1 LQAQLNQAKPCAV
14 FAYFLLACSE
24 CHEVFNHE
32 ASQSN
37 YGGHLSAAG
46 GKAEFVYSAGANVE
60 ML

>member
-1 LQAQLNQAKPCAV
+1 MAKPCAV

-46 GKAEFVYSAGANVE
+46 GKAEFLYSAGANVE